1 MLGTRG
7 ESIYIIY
14 IFFLNIYILYI
25 YILLY
30 ICINMC
36 DIYYTSKKSVM
47 YKCNMYSVYIYIYK
61 KFFDWMS
68 IWFTTICLANKH
80 LHIQDLTY
88 CSACLLIESIIGP
101 TIPSCSFQ
109 RSRSKQ
115 FVISG
120 RREQIPKIPYLPKN
134 LKKLL
139 VFSCVYVFFPNI
151 RRRGYTSLPT
161 WALPRHRPPT
171 SFALDAKEMAKDL
184 ADVPGSSLSWL
195 QLASRTMTF
204 NGCVFQR
211 GKKQSE
217 MKPMGSSH
225 QIESNRGFHLYIPF
239 DPFWE
244 RLQLETCSGMPIG
257 PSLGLSLIWRETP
270 KYTCSSFTIWC
281 LVIFRNEMGNIYI
294 YPIIWWFSLL
304 FPIKMDDVLSS
315 AKTPICLR
323 RIGTPHVLQ
332 ISSWQAARD
341 WRCRLKEI

>member
-1 MLGTRG
+1 
-7 ESIYIIY
+7 
-14 IFFLNIYILYI
+14 
-25 YILLY
+25 
-30 ICINMC
+30 
-36 DIYYTSKKSVM
+36 
-47 YKCNMYSVYIYIYK
+47 
-61 KFFDWMS
+61 MS

-134 LKKLL
+134 LKKLP

-294 YPIIWWFSLL
+294 PHHLVIFTALTNQNGWCSFICKDSHLPAQDRDPACIADLIMASCAWLKMSAERNII
-304 FPIKMDDVLSS
+304 
-315 AKTPICLR
+315 LR
-323 RIGTPHVLQ
+323 FGFCT
-332 ISSWQAARD
+332 
-341 WRCRLKEI
+341 

>member
-1 MLGTRG
+1 
-7 ESIYIIY
+7 
-14 IFFLNIYILYI
+14 
-25 YILLY
+25 
-30 ICINMC
+30 
-36 DIYYTSKKSVM
+36 
-47 YKCNMYSVYIYIYK
+47 
-61 KFFDWMS
+61 MS

-120 RREQIPKIPYLPKN
+120 RREQNPKIPYLPKN
-134 LKKLL
+134 LKKLPVL
-139 VFSCVYVFFPNI
+139 SCVYVFFPNI
-151 RRRGYTSLPT
+151 RRRGYKSLPT
-161 WALPRHRPPT
+161 RALPRHRPPT

-257 PSLGLSLIWRETP
+257 PSLGLSLIWRETA
-270 KYTCSSFTIWC
+270 KYTCSSF
-281 LVIFRNEMGNIYI
+281 
-294 YPIIWWFSLL
+294 II
-304 FPIKMDDVLSS
+304 
-315 AKTPICLR
+315 
-323 RIGTPHVLQ
+323 
-332 ISSWQAARD
+332 
-341 WRCRLKEI
+341 